1 MQNAEINVSEN
12 GLVLYITSCKL
23 LIIKFLGDCQ
33 KMAKFKCKVCG
44 YVTDEFEELP
54 EDYKCPMCGAS
65 ADMFE
70 KIEQVLQMAFL
81 CKVCGFVLEED
92 ELPEDYVCP
101 VCGVPA
107 ANFEEQ

>member
-1 MQNAEINVSEN
+1 
-12 GLVLYITSCKL
+12 
-23 LIIKFLGDCQ
+23 
-33 KMAKFKCKVCG
+33 MAKFKCKLCG
-44 YVTDEFEELP
+44 YTTEEFDELP
-54 EDYKCPMCGAS
+54 EDYKCPRKSRIGC
-65 ADMFE
+65 F
-70 KIEQVLQMAFL
+70 KMAYV

>member
-1 MQNAEINVSEN
+1 
-12 GLVLYITSCKL
+12 
-23 LIIKFLGDCQ
+23 
-33 KMAKFKCKVCG
+33 MAKFKCKLCG
-44 YVTDEFEELP
+44 FVTDEFDELP
-54 EDYKCPMCGAS
+54 EDYKCPMCY
-65 ADMFE
+65 
-70 KIEQVLQMAFL
+70 V